1 MVFDWVTFGEPLSFW
16 QMVLRIVA
24 AVIFG
29 AIIGVEREM
38 KNRPA
43 GMRTHVL
50 VCLGAALI
58 GLVEQQTIA
67 HVVALGASQIN
78 VSVGRLT
85 AQIVSGVGFL
95 GAGTIII
102 ADRRISGLTTAASL
116 WCAACLG
123 LAVGAGFTTMALV
136 ACLVVMAVLKMMQQ
150 IVHVNTYK
158 RLEIQ
163 FIHRNE
169 TLKYIRDTFDQ
180 MEVKILDQDFHAE
193 NTQDGQNIYF
203 SRGKYT
209 GWTEYLYKRIYA
221 VHARQNGIP
230 GFDYDSFRAPEHQN
244 RQDPERVKRINFIQ
258 QCPKRPGSLF
268 NRNRTFLYMLVN
280 PITVKSV
287 HIRSHDMQENKE
299 DRSAHH
305 AYGLQLP

>member
-1 MVFDWVTFGEPLSFW
+1 MIFDWVTFGEPLSFW

-58 GLVEQQTIA
+58 GLVEQQTIS
-67 HVVALGASQIN
+67 HVVALGSSHIN

-136 ACLVVMAVLKMMQQ
+136 ACLVVMVVLTMMQR

-163 FIHRNE
+163 FVHRNE
-169 TLKYIRDTFDQ
+169 TLKEIHPGYI
-180 MEVKILDQDFHAE
+180 
-193 NTQDGQNIYF
+193 
-203 SRGKYT
+203 
-209 GWTEYLYKRIYA
+209 
-221 VHARQNGIP
+221 
-230 GFDYDSFRAPEHQN
+230 
-244 RQDPERVKRINFIQ
+244 
-258 QCPKRPGSLF
+258 
-268 NRNRTFLYMLVN
+268 
-280 PITVKSV
+280 
-287 HIRSHDMQENKE
+287 
-299 DRSAHH
+299 
-305 AYGLQLP
+305 

>member
-1 MVFDWVTFGEPLSFW
+1 MTAERLRRKRNRADRRMSGCESSRIFICLADDKYGILYGEEGLKPSGVILIIYDRRCGMFFDWVTFGEPLTFW

-24 AVIFG
+24 AVVFG

-67 HVVALGASQIN
+67 HVVALGSPHIN

-102 ADRRISGLTTAASL
+102 ADRRISGLPTAASL

-123 LAVGAGFTTMALV
+123 LAVGAGFTTMAMI
-136 ACLVVMAVLKMMQQ
+136 ACLVVMVVLKLMQR

-158 RLEIQ
+158 RLEVQ
-163 FIHRNE
+163 YIHRND
-169 TLKYIRDTFDQ
+169 TLKYIRDIFEK
-180 MEVKILDQDFHAE
+180 MEVKVLDQDFHAE
-193 NTQDGQNIYF
+193 TMEDGQSIYTNVY
-203 SRGKYT
+203 SLSMRGKANYQDLIT
-209 GWTEYLYKRIYA
+209 ILSEYPNIRT
-221 VHARQNGIP
+221 VRT
-230 GFDYDSFRAPEHQN
+230 
-244 RQDPERVKRINFIQ
+244 
-258 QCPKRPGSLF
+258 
-268 NRNRTFLYMLVN
+268 RNV
-280 PITVKSV
+280 
-287 HIRSHDMQENKE
+287 
-299 DRSAHH
+299 
-305 AYGLQLP
+305 

>member
-1 MVFDWVTFGEPLSFW
+1 MILDWVTFGEPLTFW
-16 QMVLRIVA
+16 QMLLRIVA

-29 AIIGVEREM
+29 AIIGVERET

-67 HVVALGASQIN
+67 HVVALGAAHIN
-78 VSVGRLT
+78 VS
-85 AQIVSGVGFL
+85 VSGVGFL

-102 ADRRISGLTTAASL
+102 ADRRITGLTTAASL

-136 ACLVVMAVLKMMQQ
+136 ACLVVMVVLKLMQR

-169 TLKYIRDTFDQ
+169 TLNYIRETFEK

-193 NTQDGQNIYF
+193 ATGDGESIYTNVYTL
-203 SRGKYT
+203 SMRGKTHYQDLIT
-209 GWTEYLYKRIYA
+209 ILSEYPNIRT
-221 VHARQNGIP
+221 VRT
-230 GFDYDSFRAPEHQN
+230 
-244 RQDPERVKRINFIQ
+244 
-258 QCPKRPGSLF
+258 
-268 NRNRTFLYMLVN
+268 RNV
-280 PITVKSV
+280 
-287 HIRSHDMQENKE
+287 
-299 DRSAHH
+299 
-305 AYGLQLP
+305 

>member
-1 MVFDWVTFGEPLSFW
+1 MVFDWVSFGEPLSFW

-67 HVVALGASQIN
+67 HVVALDNAHIN

-95 GAGTIII
+95 GAGTIVI
-102 ADRRISGLTTAASL
+102 ADRRITGLTTAASL
-116 WCAACLG
+116 WCVACLG
-123 LAVGAGFTTMALV
+123 LAVGAGLTTMALV
-136 ACLVVMAVLKMMQQ
+136 ACLVVMVVLKLMQE

-169 TLKYIRDTFDQ
+169 TLNYIRETFEK
-180 MEVKILDQDFHAE
+180 MNVKILDQDFHAE
-193 NTQDGQNIYF
+193 NTPDGQNIYTNIYTL
-203 SRGKYT
+203 SMHGKIQY
-209 GWTEYLYKRIYA
+209 
-221 VHARQNGIP
+221 
-230 GFDYDSFRAPEHQN
+230 
-244 RQDPERVKRINFIQ
+244 QD
-258 QCPKRPGSLF
+258 L
-268 NRNRTFLYMLVN
+268 
-280 PITVKSV
+280 ITVLSE
-287 HIRSHDMQENKE
+287 HPNIRTVRTRNV
-299 DRSAHH
+299 
-305 AYGLQLP
+305 

>member
-16 QMVLRIVA
+16 QMLLRIVA

-29 AIIGVEREM
+29 AVIGIEREM

-43 GMRTHVL
+43 GLRTHVL
-50 VCLGAALI
+50 VCLGAAII
-58 GLVEQQTIA
+58 GLVEQQTVA
-67 HVVALGASQIN
+67 HVVALGSSSIN

-123 LAVGAGFTTMALV
+123 LAVGAGFTTMALI
-136 ACLVVMAVLKMMQQ
+136 ACLVVMIVLKMLQQ

-169 TLKYIRDTFDQ
+169 TLKYIRDTFDR
-180 MEVKILDQDFHAE
+180 MGVIILDQDFHAE
-193 NTQDGQNIYF
+193 NTPDGQNVYTNVYTLSMHGKTQYQDLITIF
-203 SRGKYT
+203 S
-209 GWTEYLYKRIYA
+209 
-221 VHARQNGIP
+221 
-230 GFDYDSFRAPEHQN
+230 EHPN
-244 RQDPERVKRINFIQ
+244 VRTVRT
-258 QCPKRPGSLF
+258 
-268 NRNRTFLYMLVN
+268 RNV
-280 PITVKSV
+280 
-287 HIRSHDMQENKE
+287 
-299 DRSAHH
+299 
-305 AYGLQLP
+305 

>member
-1 MVFDWVTFGEPLSFW
+1 MFFDWVTFGEPLSFW
-16 QMVLRIVA
+16 QMVIRIVA

-29 AIIGVEREM
+29 AIIGIDREV

-67 HVVALGASQIN
+67 HVVALDLSHIN

-95 GAGTIII
+95 GAGTIVISE
-102 ADRRISGLTTAASL
+102 RRITGLTTAASL

-136 ACLVVMAVLKMMQQ
+136 ACMVVMVVLRLMQR

-163 FIHRNE
+163 YVNRND
-169 TLKYIRDTFDQ
+169 TLNYIRETFEK
-180 MEVKILDQDFHAE
+180 MEVSILDQDFHAE
-193 NTQDGQNIYF
+193 TMEGEESIYTNVYSLSMHGKTRYQD
-203 SRGKYT
+203 
-209 GWTEYLYKRIYA
+209 L
-221 VHARQNGIP
+221 
-230 GFDYDSFRAPEHQN
+230 
-244 RQDPERVKRINFIQ
+244 
-258 QCPKRPGSLF
+258 
-268 NRNRTFLYMLVN
+268 
-280 PITVKSV
+280 ITVLSEYPN
-287 HIRSHDMQENKE
+287 IRTIRTRNV
-299 DRSAHH
+299 
-305 AYGLQLP
+305 

>member
-1 MVFDWVTFGEPLSFW
+1 MVLDWVSFGEPLTFW
-16 QMVLRIVA
+16 QMLLRIVA

-29 AIIGVEREM
+29 TIIGVERES

-67 HVVALGASQIN
+67 YVVSLGDPHIN

-102 ADRRISGLTTAASL
+102 ADRRITGLTTAASL

-136 ACLVVMAVLKMMQQ
+136 ACLVVMVVLKLMQQ

-163 FIHRNE
+163 FVHRNE
-169 TLKYIRDTFDQ
+169 TLAYIRETFEK

-193 NTQDGQNIYF
+193 TGENGKNMYTNVYTL
-203 SRGKYT
+203 SMRGKTHYQDLIT
-209 GWTEYLYKRIYA
+209 TL
-221 VHARQNGIP
+221 
-230 GFDYDSFRAPEHQN
+230 SEHPN
-244 RQDPERVKRINFIQ
+244 IRTVRT
-258 QCPKRPGSLF
+258 
-268 NRNRTFLYMLVN
+268 RNV
-280 PITVKSV
+280 
-287 HIRSHDMQENKE
+287 
-299 DRSAHH
+299 
-305 AYGLQLP
+305 

>member
-1 MVFDWVTFGEPLSFW
+1 MVLDWVTFGEPLSFW

-67 HVVALGASQIN
+67 HVVALGSSHIN

-102 ADRRISGLTTAASL
+102 ADWRISGLTTAASL

-123 LAVGAGFTTMALV
+123 LAVGAGSTTMALV
-136 ACLVVMAVLKMMQQ
+136 ACLVVMIVLKMMQQ

-163 FIHRNE
+163 FVHRNE
-169 TLKYIRDTFDQ
+169 TLKYIRDTFDR
-180 MEVKILDQDFHAE
+180 MEVKILDQDFHAD
-193 NTQDGQNIYF
+193 NTQDGQNIYTNVYTL
-203 SRGKYT
+203 SMPGKT
-209 GWTEYLYKRIYA
+209 QSQDLITIL
-221 VHARQNGIP
+221 
-230 GFDYDSFRAPEHQN
+230 SEHLN
-244 RQDPERVKRINFIQ
+244 IRTVRT
-258 QCPKRPGSLF
+258 
-268 NRNRTFLYMLVN
+268 RNV
-280 PITVKSV
+280 
-287 HIRSHDMQENKE
+287 
-299 DRSAHH
+299 
-305 AYGLQLP
+305 